1 MSRKAWEF
9 WIKYELEDGM
19 TDWEGPYDSELMA
32 GMVAF
37 DFVTYVPEATTVTTY
52 LKLVDRKKGT
62 VETIRLLNRR
72 RDTVKGDKS
81 GTTVTWR

>member
-1 MSRKAWEF
+1 MRRLEEF

-19 TDWEGPYDSELMA
+19 TEWEGHYRSELMA

-37 DFVTYVPEATTVTTY
+37 DFLTHVPEATTVTTY
-52 LKLVDRKKGT
+52 LKLADERKGT
-62 VETIRLLNRR
+62 VETIRLLTRR

-81 GTTVTWR
+81 GTPVT

>member
-9 WIKYELEDGM
+9 WIRYELEDGT
-19 TDWEGPYDSELMA
+19 TDWEGPYGSELMA
-32 GMVAF
+32 GKVAF
-37 DFVTYVPEATTVTTY
+37 DFVTHVPEATTVTTY
-52 LKLVDRKKGT
+52 LKLVDREKGT

-81 GTTVTWR
+81 GTTVT